1 MNDLT
6 LAELVRRHPLAT
18 TFLNERHIDYCCGG
32 DRNLYKALE
41 TQGYERQPFL
51 EELERYLEQQEGK
64 FQPSIMEELYVMN
77 TSELIHHLESTHHK
91 NGRELLA
98 AADEKLLKILSVH
111 YNNHKNELVEVYRLF
126 SDLRK
131 ELLVHFVQEEEEVF
145 PLMLEAPTTLTLRK
159 VEELENDHT
168 AAGDII
174 KAIESASH
182 DFTAPDD
189 ACPTYRAAY
198 ALMKQLV
205 EDVFL
210 HIYKENSILFPQ
222 YEKGVTV

>member
-32 DRNLYKALE
+32 DRNLYQALE
-41 TQGYERQPFL
+41 TQGYELQPFL
-51 EELERYLEQQEGK
+51 EELGRYLDQQEGK
-64 FQPSIMEELYVMN
+64 FQPSIPEELYSMN
-77 TSELIHHLESTHHK
+77 TVELIHHLESTHHE
-91 NGRELLA
+91 NERQLLA
-98 AADEKLLKILSVH
+98 AADEKLLRILSVH
-111 YNNHKNELVEVYRLF
+111 YNHHKDEISEVFRLF

-145 PLMLEAPTTLTLRK
+145 PLMLETPTALTLEK
-159 VEELENDHT
+159 VEELEDDHT
-168 AAGDII
+168 AAGDVI

-198 ALMKQLV
+198 AILKQLV

-222 YEKGVTV
+222 YEKGATI